1 MQYHL
6 NGFKPGNYQVPDA
19 AREPYTEPP
28 VSDLPKE
35 VDVLIIGCGPAGL
48 AMARQLSE
56 FKDISTCIV
65 DQKSGPLLFGQ
76 ADGISCRTMEIM
88 EGFNSSEMLVKEAYK
103 LNRNAFW
110 EPDSSQPDNIK
121 RTHKVPDAR
130 IGLSEFPHGV
140 VNQARLHELLLDGMA
155 ESVTHLV
162 PHYCRRLLELDVD
175 QSLTQDLNAY
185 PVTATFERTDGLQSQ
200 TDSLQSDTDALEP
213 KNVETIKARYVVGC
227 DGGRSAVRTNLAI
240 KMEGDT
246 DSKAWGV
253 MDVLCVTDFPDIRVK
268 SFIQSKDH
276 GAVMIVPR
284 EGGYLVRLYV
294 ELDFLEKNQRAASL
308 DVTAEEVIARAQLI
322 MNPYKLD
329 VKEVAWW
336 SVYEVGQRVAE
347 KFDDRPK
354 NDKDK
359 LIPRAF
365 LAGDACHTH
374 SPKGGWG
381 LNTSLPDTFNLGWKL
396 AAVLQGKSD
405 PKLLQTYETERRLVA
420 HMLINAD
427 AEMSKLVA
435 TKPLSGQT
443 DSKVKTDT
451 RDIAK
456 FVARQNGFIAG
467 TSIQYEPSYL
477 CTGQENQHLAKGL
490 HIGQRFHSAEAIRVA
505 DGGRQHLGH
514 LNKADGRW
522 RVFIFGDK
530 QSPAD
535 SASGSH
541 QLIDFLANAES
552 SPVRKYTPQG
562 ADIDSVID
570 VYAVFQQQDLAI
582 ETLPEFLWPA
592 KGKYGLRDYE
602 KVFHAEEGNDVFDLR
617 GIDRSNGCMLVVR
630 PDQHVATV
638 LPLNGFSALSDF
650 FDHFML
656 QPDV

>member
-19 AREPYTEPP
+19 ARQPYIEPP
-28 VSDLPKE
+28 IVDLPKE

-48 AMARQLSE
+48 AMARQMSE
-56 FKDISTCIV
+56 FSDIKTCIV
-65 DQKSGPLLFGQ
+65 DQKPGPLLFGQ
-76 ADGISCRTMEIM
+76 ADGISCRTIEIM
-88 EGFNSSEMLVKEAYK
+88 EGFNCSEMLVKEAYA
-103 LNRNAFW
+103 LNQNAFW
-110 EPDSSQPDNIK
+110 EPDTDQPENIK

-130 IGLSEFPHGV
+130 VGLSEFPHGV
-140 VNQARLHELLLDGMA
+140 VNQARLHELLLDGMK
-155 ESVTHLV
+155 ESVTRLV
-162 PHYCRRLLELDVD
+162 PHYSRRLLELDVNPD
-175 QSLTQDLNAY
+175 LTQNLDAY
-185 PVTATFERTDGLQSQ
+185 PVTATFERTDAAQSN
-200 TDSLQSDTDALEP
+200 
-213 KNVETIKARYVVGC
+213 KVETIKARYVVGT
-227 DGGRSAVRTNLAI
+227 DGGRSAVRSNLSI
-240 KMEGDT
+240 EMEGDT

-253 MDVLCVTDFPDIRVK
+253 MDVLCVTDFPDIQVK
-268 SFIQSKDH
+268 SFIQSKEH

-308 DVTAEEVIARAQLI
+308 DVTAEDLIARAQLI

-347 KFDDRPK
+347 RFDDRPSD
-354 NDKDK
+354 NADN

-405 PKLLQTYETERRLVA
+405 PRLLQTYATERKIVA
-420 HMLINAD
+420 YMLINAD

-435 TKPLSGQT
+435 TKPLADQDAAKT
-443 DSKVKTDT
+443 RTDT
-451 RDIAK
+451 GEIAK

-467 TSIQYEPSYL
+467 TSIQYDPSYL

-490 HIGQRFHSAEAIRVA
+490 YIGQRFHSAEAIRVS

-522 RVFIFGDK
+522 RVFIFGNT
-530 QSPAD
+530 QNPLD
-535 SASGSH
+535 SVSDSH
-541 QLIDFLANAES
+541 KLIEFLANAKS
-552 SPVRKYTPQG
+552 SPVRQYTPQG
-562 ADIDSVID
+562 ADIDAVID
-570 VYAVFQQQDLAI
+570 VYAIFQQQDLAI
-582 ETLPEFLWPA
+582 EDMPEFLWPA

-602 KVFHAEEGNDVFDLR
+602 KVFYAEDGNDIFEQR
-617 GIDRSNGCMLVVR
+617 GIDRSNGCMVVVR
-630 PDQHVATV
+630 PDQHIATV
-638 LPLNGFSALSDF
+638 LPLTAAAELAEF
-650 FDHFML
+650 FDVFMIP
-656 QPDV
+656 QN